1 MAFSPSLICWRLFLF
16 LFDCRDLL
24 PSSWKPWISATP
36 HSQVIWSSARIF
48 QPEWRAANSDTRNA
62 VEEKSLRQEPIAS
75 RRINRSPATFVNEF
89 GPLENFRDSFIIFY
103 NFFNFF
109 KDVIVQREGGGG
121 GGSRVILFYFIQFFF
136 VIVVVVEVECD
147 IRSRNN
153 VTRVCFPLPLPF
165 ERNTGVFSP
174 CFDSN
179 PSWKLIR
186 QDQQQN
192 KTRRLVNSTCRW
204 SEY

>member
-121 GGSRVILFYFIQFFF
+121 GGVLGLSCFILFSFFLLLLLLLKL
-136 VIVVVVEVECD
+136 
-147 IRSRNN
+147 N
-153 VTRVCFPLPLPF
+153 VTSDRGITLPGSASLSLSLSSAIPVCSLL
-165 ERNTGVFSP
+165 V
-174 CFDSN
+174 
-179 PSWKLIR
+179 LIR
-186 QDQQQN
+186 I
-192 KTRRLVNSTCRW
+192 LLES
-204 SEY
+204 